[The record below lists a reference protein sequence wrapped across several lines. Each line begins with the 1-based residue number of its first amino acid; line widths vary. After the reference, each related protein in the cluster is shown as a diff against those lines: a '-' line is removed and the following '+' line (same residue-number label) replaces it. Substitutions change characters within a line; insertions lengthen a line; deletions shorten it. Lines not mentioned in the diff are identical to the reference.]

1 MSDKKPVMLC
11 ILDGWGMKTGQP
23 SDTFSH
29 ASTPNFDRLMAEMPH
44 TTLDASGEAVGLP
57 EGQIGNS
64 EVGHLNI
71 GAGRVVYQDL
81 TRITKSI
88 KDGDFYENPVFLDA
102 MKAAKQ
108 GSGKLHFFGL
118 LSNGGVH
125 SDIFHLKS
133 LLTMAKMNGVKQA
146 YVHCFLDGRDV
157 PPTSGADFLRE
168 LRDFM
173 EDIEYGKV
181 ATVGGRFYAMDRD
194 KRWERVEK
202 AWRAMVLDE
211 GEAVQDYVARVE
223 QSYAEEVTDEFV
235 VPFRVVD
242 ENGVCGGQITDGDSI
257 IFYNFRADRAREI
270 TRAFYEDDFE
280 GFTRPQ
286 APKVAYACMTE
297 YDATFPL
304 PVAFRKEELAN
315 TLGEYIAKQGKRQL
329 RIAETEKYAH
339 VTFFFNGGVEAANPD
354 EERILIPSPKVQTYD
369 LQPEMSAEE
378 VTQNVLAAIGESK
391 YDMII
396 LNFANPD
403 MVGHTGIME
412 AAVKAVEK
420 VDDCLGKIEQAVLGV
435 GGVLLVTADH
445 GNVEKMYDENG
456 TPVTAHTTNQVP
468 FIVVGYDC
476 ALSSGG
482 ALKDIAP
489 TMLKIMNLPQPAEMS
504 GISLI
509 LRDF

>member
-1 MSDKKPVMLC
+1 MSAKKPVMLC

-29 ASTPNFDRLMAEMPH
+29 AATPNFDRMMAELPH

-102 MKAAKQ
+102 MQAAKQ

-118 LSNGGVH
+118 LSDGGVH

-133 LLTMAKMNGVKQA
+133 LITMAKMQGVPKA

-157 PPTSGADFLRE
+157 PPASGADYLRQ

-173 EDIEYGKV
+173 EDIEYGEV

-194 KRWERVEK
+194 KRWERVEQ
-202 AWRAMVLDE
+202 AWRAMVLNE

-223 QSYAEEVTDEFV
+223 QSYAEDVTDEFV

-242 ENGVCGGQITDGDSI
+242 DKGVCGGQITDGDSI

-270 TRAFYEDDFE
+270 TRAFYEENFE
-280 GFTRPQ
+280 GFARPQ

-304 PVAFRKEELAN
+304 PVAFRKEELTN
-315 TLGEYIAKQGKRQL
+315 TLGEYLAKQGKCQL

-354 EERILIPSPKVQTYD
+354 EDRILIPSPKVQTYD

-378 VTQNVLAAIGESK
+378 VTQNVLAAIGEGK
-391 YDMII
+391 YDTII

-412 AAVKAVEK
+412 AAAKAVEK
-420 VDDCLGKIEQAVLGV
+420 VDDCLGRIEKAVLAA

-445 GNVEKMYDENG
+445 GNVEKMYDEDG
-456 TPVTAHTTNQVP
+456 TPVTAHTTNKVP
-468 FIVVGYDC
+468 FIAAGCDC
-476 ALSSGG
+476 ALREGG

-489 TMLKIMNLPQPAEMS
+489 TILRIMELPQPAEML
-504 GISLI
+504 GECLI
-509 LRDF
+509 RQ

>member
-1 MSDKKPVMLC
+1 MTAKKPVMLC
-11 ILDGWGMKTGQP
+11 ILDGWGMKTGLE
-23 SDTFSH
+23 SDTFTN
-29 ASTPNFDRLMAEMPH
+29 AKVPNFDKMLAEMPH
-44 TTLDASGEAVGLP
+44 TTLDASGEEVGLP
-57 EGQIGNS
+57 AGQIGNS

-88 KDGDFYENPVFLDA
+88 KDGDFYQNPVLLDA
-102 MKAAKQ
+102 MNQAKA

-118 LSNGGVH
+118 LSDGGVH

-133 LLTMAKMNGVKQA
+133 LLTMAKMNGVPKA

-157 PPTSGADFLRE
+157 PPTSGTRYLQE
-168 LRDFM
+168 IRDFM
-173 EDIEYGKV
+173 EDIEYGQV
-181 ATVGGRFYAMDRD
+181 ATVGGRFWGMDRD
-194 KRWERVEK
+194 KRWDRVEK
-202 AWRAMVLDE
+202 HWRTMVMDE
-211 GEAVQDYVARVE
+211 GEAVTDYVARVE

-242 ENGVCGGQITDGDSI
+242 EKGSCGGQITDGDSI

-270 TRAFYEDDFE
+270 TRAFYEENFE
-280 GFTRPQ
+280 GFDRPQ
-286 APKVAYACMTE
+286 APKVSYTCMTE

-304 PVAFRKEELAN
+304 PVAFPKEQLNN
-315 TLGEYIAKQGKRQL
+315 TLGEYVAKMGKKQL

-339 VTFFFNGGVEAANPD
+339 VTFFFNGGVEAANEHED
-354 EERILIPSPKVQTYD
+354 RILIPSPTVQTYD

-378 VTQNVLAAIGESK
+378 VTQNVLTAIKEDK
-391 YDMII
+391 YDLII

-403 MVGHTGIME
+403 MVGHTGIMA

-420 VDDCLGKIEQAVLGV
+420 VDDCLGRINAAIADA

-445 GNVEKMYDENG
+445 GNVEKMFEADG

-468 FIVVGYDC
+468 FIVNGYDC
-476 ALSSGG
+476 QLKTGG

-489 TMLKIMNLPQPAEMS
+489 TILQIMELPQPKEML
-504 GISLI
+504 GETLI
-509 LRDF
+509 K